1 MSDKVPPLIAEICE
15 AADVKIG
22 GTRAWDFQVHNPDL
36 FARVLFDGTL
46 ALGETYMD
54 GWWDCE
60 AIDEML
66 ARFLTVKA
74 DSKITH
80 HLNPGN
86 LLYVLQSKF
95 TNMQSVRRAF
105 QVGERHYDIG
115 NDVFAA
121 MLDPRMIYSC
131 GYWEYANSLTQAQ
144 EDKLHMICR
153 KLELA
158 RGEHLLDIGCGWGGL
173 AAFAAEQYGVTV
185 TGITISR
192 EQKALADARC
202 ADLPVDIQLADYRSL
217 TGNYDKIVSVGMFK
231 HVGHKNY
238 ATFFKTVQRLMK
250 PQGLFLLHTI
260 GKNPPEAETDR
271 WINKYIFPNGH
282 IPTPGEIV
290 NNLGELM
297 VIEDWHNFGHDYDT
311 TLQGWRDNFNR
322 AWPSLAEKYDARFG
336 RMMQYYLA
344 ASMASFRA
352 GKTKLWQLVL
362 TPVDRGRAYR
372 SVRLQP
378 S

>member
-74 DSKITH
+74 DSKITR

-121 MLDPRMIYSC
+121 MLD
-131 GYWEYANSLTQAQ
+131 
-144 EDKLHMICR
+144 
-153 KLELA
+153 
-158 RGEHLLDIGCGWGGL
+158 
-173 AAFAAEQYGVTV
+173 
-185 TGITISR
+185 
-192 EQKALADARC
+192 
-202 ADLPVDIQLADYRSL
+202 
-217 TGNYDKIVSVGMFK
+217 
-231 HVGHKNY
+231 
-238 ATFFKTVQRLMK
+238 
-250 PQGLFLLHTI
+250 
-260 GKNPPEAETDR
+260 
-271 WINKYIFPNGH
+271 
-282 IPTPGEIV
+282 
-290 NNLGELM
+290 
-297 VIEDWHNFGHDYDT
+297 
-311 TLQGWRDNFNR
+311 R
-322 AWPSLAEKYDARFG
+322 A
-336 RMMQYYLA
+336 
-344 ASMASFRA
+344 
-352 GKTKLWQLVL
+352 
-362 TPVDRGRAYR
+362 
-372 SVRLQP
+372 
-378 S
+378 